1 MRLGGCSAQSFDVL
15 EKNVS
20 QLKCTKIEDWLI
32 NHVSLMKNG
41 CTFDIYVLIY
51 TKIPFSVLR
60 NV

>member
-32 NHVSLMKNG
+32 NHVSLMKTWMYEM
-41 CTFDIYVLIY
+41 CK
-51 TKIPFSVLR
+51 KISIVVDF
-60 NV
+60 

>member
-32 NHVSLMKNG
+32 NHVSLMK
-41 CTFDIYVLIY
+41 TWMYV
-51 TKIPFSVLR
+51 
-60 NV
+60 